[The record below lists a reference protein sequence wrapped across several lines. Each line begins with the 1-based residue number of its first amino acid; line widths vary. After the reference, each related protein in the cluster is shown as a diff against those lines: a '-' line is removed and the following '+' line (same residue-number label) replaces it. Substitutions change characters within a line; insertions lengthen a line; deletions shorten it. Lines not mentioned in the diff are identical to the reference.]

1 MTLQEILEIKWKWK
15 YLLVFCRNQREEIK
29 ACNEGIFSAFAKV

>member
-1 MTLQEILEIKWKWK
+1 MTLQGILEIKWKWK
-15 YLLVFCRNQREEIK
+15 YLPVFCRNQREEIK

>member
-1 MTLQEILEIKWKWK
+1 MILQGIVKVKWKWK
-15 YLLVFCRNQREEIK
+15 YLPVFCRNQREEIK